1 MATIRQKT
9 DVHVDLRRVL
19 PYEYKRKGA
28 GGYLHWVVIRIL
40 NLLPRKAAQ
49 FLFTLASERGE
60 ETRTVSDTAA
70 AAAFQA
76 LEVMYTFPRRRKEGT
91 ATLSGFIWWTV
102 LDNARS
108 VWNRLL
114 LVEYELREAALE
126 IAAQKRSVVR
136 LLSIGSGSARPVLEV
151 IASLEPKLSV
161 QSMLLDQDPEATAYS
176 RELAQ
181 QFNLNHTQWMTG
193 DFFRLEQ
200 HCRSFHPDVIE
211 LVGLLDYLD
220 HRKAIILLKKV
231 FRVLEPGGTL
241 ITGNI
246 APNLE
251 RPYVAKGVKWPP
263 MVYRTEE
270 CLRGLLLSAGFAEDD
285 IRIQREPLG
294 IHMVA
299 TVRKPQENM
308 VS

>member
-1 MATIRQKT
+1 MATIRQKI
-9 DVHVDLRRVL
+9 DVQVDLRSVL
-19 PYEYKRKGA
+19 PYERKRKGA

-40 NLLPRKAAQ
+40 NLLPRRAAQ
-49 FLFTLASERGE
+49 FLFTLASGRGE

-76 LEVMYTFPRRRKEGT
+76 LEVMYTFPRRREEGT

-114 LVEYELREAALE
+114 LVKYELREAILE
-126 IAAQKRSVVR
+126 TAAQKGSVR

-151 IASLEPKLSV
+151 IASLEQKLPV

-176 RELAQ
+176 RALAQ

-193 DFFRLEQ
+193 DFFRLDQ

-220 HRKAIILLKKV
+220 NRKAVIFLRKV
-231 FRVLEPGGTL
+231 LRVLEPGGTL

-251 RPYVAKGVKWPP
+251 RPYVEKGVKWPP

-270 CLRGLLLSAGFAEDD
+270 DLRGLLLAAGFAEYD

-299 TVRKPQENM
+299 TVRKP
-308 VS
+308 